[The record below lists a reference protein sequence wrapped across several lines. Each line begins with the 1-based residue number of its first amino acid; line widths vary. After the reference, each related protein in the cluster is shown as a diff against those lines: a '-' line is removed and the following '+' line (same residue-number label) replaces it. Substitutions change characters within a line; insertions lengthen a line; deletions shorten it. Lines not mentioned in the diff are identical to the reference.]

1 MPSDY
6 KAITKYNEEQLGR
19 DTASRKTQISM
30 YSDATHFVYEIL
42 QNADDYGAKEVFF
55 KLSETELWIE
65 HDGEPFIED
74 NVKAITYFGQS
85 TSREDLVKT
94 GRFGVGFK
102 SVFAFT
108 ATPIIISGCEHFQIY
123 GLYRVKEHLY
133 PDDLPRSRTRIIL
146 PFNHESEKPDYVE
159 NLMSQ
164 ADAYSKIEERLTSL
178 NKNTL
183 LFTRN
188 IREIRWETNDRSGHY
203 LREDDISDSARMT
216 TITDGEHLKKYL
228 VFSREPIWEGK
239 VHKAVDVAFGI
250 DEKGAIVPAEEDFL
264 YVLFATTQETHLK
277 FILNGP
283 YRTNPARE
291 TISEDDPFNEYLLKE
306 TCDLVKEVLPQIR
319 KRNLLTTEFL
329 AVLPNQDDD
338 LRNFYEPI
346 IDRMVEE
353 FNNEQLI
360 PMKQGSHA
368 PAMDVFTGPAQLS
381 DLIDDKDLA
390 RILGKKYSPPLW
402 IANPSQRNRR
412 ARNFLSMLEIKEW
425 NTTDLIDKL
434 SAKSDTIMKWLKKK
448 TYDWH
453 QRLYVLLLDE
463 FPESIPSYL
472 SYRYDIERDRRD
484 KLLNLRI
491 VRCSDKIYRKGR
503 DCFFPSDG
511 VEHDEAMPRVAKKL
525 YSSGKDKDQQDKARK
540 FLEKIEVREVG
551 EEERIEAI
559 LRNKYLLFRYGSN
572 EEFSSKI
579 KDLKRFINLVEQ
591 HPEQADMF
599 KHYSIFKL
607 TNGKWGKPS
616 EVYLD
621 SPFYATGLSIYYE
634 VLGYKAQ
641 YCGLSEDYKN
651 CGISAEKIG
660 KFAKA
665 VGAQNQL
672 CVKEQSIPWDHPLQ
686 RYSDRTTSYE
696 KGIDYDISEFG
707 VLLNDSDLRKS
718 QLIWDTMNRLSG
730 DYLEARYRPNKSTP
744 YRTGESTLV
753 RRLREEEWVPQI
765 ENGIDGIESFVKP
778 SEATA
783 KLLPKGFLS
792 EAKAQWLE
800 AVEFGKNK
808 RDRETRERLEKER
821 ATQEYQHKE
830 GVLKSVGFSSVEQA
844 QKLARLNKENPG
856 MIDELI
862 RRQEAEK
869 QRPAFPEKTSNN
881 PDRRQ
886 EKVKEQLADTS
897 DKEYEELKRSVR
909 TSRGTVVPKID
920 LREQYTN
927 DSGEMVCQI
936 CKEEMPFKKRDGEY
950 YFEAVEALS
959 GAYFPKEYEAQPI
972 ALCPLCAAMY
982 KEFVIRDED
991 AMKELHR
998 ALKDSDDLEVPLKLG
1013 ELETSIQFVETHR
1026 LDVKTVLQNSV

>member
-6 KAITKYNEEQLGR
+6 KAITQYNEEQLGR

-30 YSDATHFVYEIL
+30 YSDSTHFVYEIL

-55 KLSETELWIE
+55 KLSEKELWIE
-65 HDGEPFIED
+65 HDGEPFTKK

-123 GLYRVKEHLY
+123 GLYRVKEHPY
-133 PDDLPRSRTRIIL
+133 PDNFPRSRTRIIL
-146 PFNHESEKPDYVE
+146 PFNHESENPDYVE
-159 NLMSQ
+159 DLMPQ
-164 ADAYSKIEERLTSL
+164 AEAYSKIEERLTSL

-188 IREIRWETNDRSGHY
+188 IREIRWEINDRSGHY
-203 LREDDISDSARMT
+203 LREDDIGDSARMT

-239 VHKAVDVAFGI
+239 VHKAVDVAFSI
-250 DEKGAIVPAEEDFL
+250 DEKGAIVSAEEDFL

-306 TCDLVKEVLPQIR
+306 TCDLVKEVLPQVR

-346 IDRMVEE
+346 MDRMVEE
-353 FNNEQLI
+353 FKNEQLI
-360 PMKQGSHA
+360 PMKQGGHA
-368 PAMDVFTGPAQLS
+368 PAKDVFRGPAQLS

-390 RILGKKYSPPLW
+390 RILGKKYFPPLW

-412 ARNFLSMLEIKEW
+412 ARNFLSMLEIAEW

-434 SAKSDTIMKWLKKK
+434 SAKSGTIMKWLKKK

-472 SYRYDIERDRRD
+472 SYRYNIERDRRD

-503 DCFFPSDG
+503 DCFFPNDG

-525 YSSGKDKDQQDKARK
+525 YSSGKDKDQQAKARK

-551 EEERIEAI
+551 EKERIEAI
-559 LRNKYLLFRYGSN
+559 LRNKYFLVSHGSN

-579 KDLKRFINLVEQ
+579 KDLKRFINFVEQ
-591 HPEQADMF
+591 HPEQVDMF
-599 KHYSIFKL
+599 KHHSIFKL
-607 TNGKWGKPS
+607 INGKWGEPS

-641 YCGLSEDYKN
+641 YYGLSEDYKN

-672 CVKEQSIPWDHPLQ
+672 CVKEQSIPWNHPLQ
-686 RYSDRTTSYE
+686 RYGDRTTFYE
-696 KGIDYDISEFG
+696 KGVDYDISEFG
-707 VLLNDSDLRKS
+707 VLLNDPDLRKS

-730 DYLEARYRPNKSTP
+730 DHLEARYRPNKSTP

-753 RRLREEEWVPQI
+753 RRLREEEWMPQI
-765 ENGIDGIESFVKP
+765 ENGIESFVKP

-830 GVLKSVGFSSVEQA
+830 GVLKSVGFNSVEQA
-844 QKLARLNKENPG
+844 QKLAKLNKENPG

-862 RRQEAEK
+862 RRQGAEK
-869 QRPAFPEKTSNN
+869 QRPTFPERASSN
-881 PDRRQ
+881 PDRRE
-886 EKVKEQLADTS
+886 EKVKEQLANAPY
-897 DKEYEELKRSVR
+897 KEYEDRERSVR
-909 TSRGTVVPKID
+909 PSRRDIIPEIY

-927 DSGEMVCQI
+927 ASGEMVCQI
-936 CKEEMPFKKRDGEY
+936 CKGEMPFKKRDGEY
-950 YFEAVEALS
+950 YFETVEALS
-959 GAYFPKEYEAQPI
+959 KDYFTKEHEAQFI

-982 KEFVIRDED
+982 KELVKRDED

-998 ALKDSDDLEVPLKLG
+998 ALKDSDDLKVPLKLG
-1013 ELETSIQFVETHR
+1013 ELATSIRFVETHR
-1026 LDVKTVLQNSV
+1026 QDTKTILQNRA